1 MKSTTI
7 DFRKIVLFVIILSVN
22 ISCALAAVQNGPDVL
37 AKLKLDPAAVKGSFL
52 DSLVSGSVYNYEA
65 MEAFKAL
72 PAPARAAIVRAGL
85 DWIKAYAGSAEFK
98 TAYEKYRSGKKPEMP
113 TVRPSAD
120 DQLKQQKADFEKQ
133 VAEMRKSMAG
143 MDAEMKKTMETTIQQ
158 MRAQMET
165 MEKDPQQKELMRQM
179 TEMARSE
186 DKKQFDER
194 LKEWT
199 ETFPAD
205 PRLLIKMRITEF
217 LAASAGVDYAAKLVP
232 RGDKMVFANEDYE
245 QKSPEWKVCFRAGR
259 EASEAARAFAK
270 AWLAELEKK

>member
-1 MKSTTI
+1 MGLTHG
-7 DFRKIVLFVIILSVN
+7 LL
-22 ISCALAAVQNGPDVL
+22 AVQNGPDVL
-37 AKLKLDPAAVKGSFL
+37 AKLKLDADAAKGSFL

-65 MEAFKAL
+65 MTAFKAL
-72 PAPARAAIVRAGL
+72 PAPARAAIVSAGL
-85 DWIKAYAGSAEFK
+85 GWIKAYAGSAEFK
-98 TAYEKYRSGKKPEMP
+98 TAYEGFRTEKKPEMP

-158 MRAQMET
+158 MRAQMEK
-165 MEKDPQQKELMRQM
+165 MEKDPQQRELMGQM
-179 TEMARSE
+179 FEMQRGE
-186 DKKQFDER
+186 DKKQYDE
-194 LKEWT
+194 LFKEWN

-205 PRLLIKMRITEF
+205 PRLLIKMRINEF

-270 AWLAELEKK
+270 AWLAELEGK